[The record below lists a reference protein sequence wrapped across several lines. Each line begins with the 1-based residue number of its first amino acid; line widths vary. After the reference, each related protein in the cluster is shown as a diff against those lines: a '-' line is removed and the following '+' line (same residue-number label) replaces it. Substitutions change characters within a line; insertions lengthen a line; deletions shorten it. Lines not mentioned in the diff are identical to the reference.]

1 MPPAADETIVV
12 ESAATMDAETA
23 AETEEPAA
31 KRARRAKSIARTLRI
46 KADYEASEAATAADD
61 ARFREQMLNTAW

>member
-1 MPPAADETIVV
+1 
-12 ESAATMDAETA
+12 MDAETA

-46 KADYEASEAATAADD
+46 KADHEASEAAAAADD
-61 ARFREQMLNTAW
+61 ARFREQMLNPMR